1 MGIFN
6 SIFGKS
12 DELEVSKINWI
23 DLNNESQL
31 DDIQKIS
38 KNKSIVIFKNSSRC
52 SISRFVLK
60 QFENEF
66 NLQDKMDCY
75 FLDVLKNRE
84 VSNEISKRFK
94 IIHQSPQLI
103 VIKDG
108 LAIYNASHE
117 AIDAAELKKMV

>member
-1 MGIFN
+1 MGIFS

-12 DELEVSKINWI
+12 EEGEVSKINWI

-38 KNKSIVIFKNSSRC
+38 KNKSIIIFKHSTRC

-75 FLDVLKNRE
+75 FLDLLKNRE
-84 VSNEISKRFK
+84 ISNEISKRFK

-117 AIDAAELKKMV
+117 DIDAAELEKMV

>member
-38 KNKSIVIFKNSSRC
+38 KNKNIIIFKHSTRC

-66 NLQDKMDCY
+66 KLQDKMDCY

-117 AIDAAELKKMV
+117 AIDAAEFKKMV

>member
-6 SIFGKS
+6 TIFGKS
-12 DELEVSKINWI
+12 NEVATSKINWI
-23 DLNNESQL
+23 NLNNVSQL
-31 DDIQKIS
+31 DDIQELS
-38 KNKSIVIFKNSSRC
+38 KSKPVLIFKHSTRC

-66 NLQDKMDCY
+66 NLQDKMNCY
-75 FLDVLKNRE
+75 FLDLLEFRE
-84 VSNEISKRFK
+84 ISNEIYKRYR
-94 IIHQSPQLI
+94 IMHQSPQLV

-117 AIDAAELKKMV
+117 DIDAAELEKMV

>member
-12 DELEVSKINWI
+12 DELEVLKINWI

-38 KNKSIVIFKNSSRC
+38 KNKSIIIFKHSTRC

-60 QFENEF
+60 QFESEF

-75 FLDVLKNRE
+75 FLDLLKNRE
-84 VSNEISKRFK
+84 ISNEISKRFK

-117 AIDAAELKKMV
+117 DIDAAELEKMV

>member
-12 DELEVSKINWI
+12 DELEVLKINWI

-38 KNKSIVIFKNSSRC
+38 KNKSIIIFKHSTRC

-75 FLDVLKNRE
+75 FLDLLKNRE
-84 VSNEISKRFK
+84 ISNEISKRFK

-117 AIDAAELKKMV
+117 DIDAAELEKMV